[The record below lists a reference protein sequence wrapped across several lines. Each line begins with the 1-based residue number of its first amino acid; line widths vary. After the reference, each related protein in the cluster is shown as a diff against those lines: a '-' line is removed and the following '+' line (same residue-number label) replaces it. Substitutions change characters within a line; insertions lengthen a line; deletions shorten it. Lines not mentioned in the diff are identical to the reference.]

1 MSNLITKNLELKS
14 RQSWVSSII
23 WLFIMVSAYTQN
35 WAINPRSNISGNFI
49 NNLLNKMSCFTW
61 PLQTCNGNP
70 SQRVKQET
78 NGSVKVAKLTMA
90 LGIWHGYFK
99 KRKESDVRSNNN
111 LASGLKFRPRSCPT
125 RPIILHYEPSY
136 SSRPTKWLMQSCKN
150 YGLRNIS

>member
-1 MSNLITKNLELKS
+1 MH
-14 RQSWVSSII
+14 
-23 WLFIMVSAYTQN
+23 
-35 WAINPRSNISGNFI
+35 P
-49 NNLLNKMSCFTW
+49 
-61 PLQTCNGNP
+61 QTCNGNP
-70 SQRVKQET
+70 SQRVKQKT

-111 LASGLKFRPRSCPT
+111 LASGLKSRPRSCPT